1 LTDGGENVPPAGD
14 RAGATRAITGIDLLI
29 RGGHVV
35 DPSTGLDGP
44 NEVAI
49 AGGRIAAVGL
59 NLDGDASTTID
70 ARGLIVTPGL
80 VDLHTHVY
88 ADATYWGV
96 DPDGIG
102 PRTGVTTFIDAGS
115 AGAYTLRAFRSQAL
129 TRRSSR
135 VLAFANIAVG
145 GLTTPSFELANID
158 DCDPAALP
166 LVAPDLGDF
175 IRGVK
180 VRMGV
185 PIALGHGLEP
195 LRRALD
201 AAERLGV
208 PVMCH
213 IATGPPAIA
222 DVIRLLRPGDVL
234 THAFTGQS
242 MRLTGDDRRSIAAA
256 QEARAAG
263 VVLDLGHGSGGFSF
277 ETATTLAEAG
287 ILPDTISTDLHQ
299 LSVNGPMFDLPTCMT
314 KMLALGM
321 SLREVVS
328 AASARPAAVVGL
340 TDGTGSLAVGAA
352 ADVAILGM
360 DTGTFTLADVHHRTI
375 TSSRRLR
382 SVTTIFGGSPV
393 PRSTP
398 DAPAPWVEL
407 TAGQRAYYDRRDP
420 DALMADLVSIED
432 LAPALARDGD
442 PERLMADAVRGFGV
456 AADPSG
462 SKAGVSSAGVG
473 R

>member
-1 LTDGGENVPPAGD
+1 MTD
-14 RAGATRAITGIDLLI
+14 IDLLI

-35 DPSTGLDGP
+35 DPATNLDGTSD
-44 NEVAI
+44 VAVKS
-49 AGGRIAAVGL
+49 GRIAAVGL
-59 NLDGDASTTID
+59 DLRQDAAATID
-70 ARGLIVTPGL
+70 ARGQIVTPGL

-88 ADATYWGV
+88 SDATYWGV

-102 PRTGVTTFIDAGS
+102 PRSGVTTFVDAGS
-115 AGAYTLRAFRSQAL
+115 AGAYTLRAFRAQAAS
-129 TRRSSR
+129 RRTSR

-145 GLTTPSFELANID
+145 GLTRPSFELANID
-158 DCDPAALP
+158 DCDPAALA

-180 VRMGV
+180 VRLGI

-201 AAERLGV
+201 AAEHLGV

-213 IATGPPAIA
+213 IATGPPAIE
-222 DVIRLLRPGDVL
+222 DVIRLLRRGDVL

-242 MRLTGDDRRSIAAA
+242 MRLTGLHRRSLAAA

-263 VVLDLGHGSGGFSF
+263 VILDLGHGSGGFSF
-277 ETATTLAEAG
+277 ETAMTLAEAG
-287 ILPDTISTDLHQ
+287 ILPETISTDLHQ

-321 SLREVVS
+321 PLQDVVY

-340 TDGTGSLAVGAA
+340 TDGTGSLAVGAP
-352 ADVAILGM
+352 ADVAIFAM
-360 DTGTFTLADVHHRTI
+360 DTGSFTLADVHHQTM
-375 TSSRRLR
+375 SSRRRLR
-382 SVTTIFGGSPV
+382 CVTTIFGGSPAS
-393 PRSTP
+393 RKAP
-398 DAPAPWVEL
+398 DAPAPWVNL
-407 TAGQRAYYDRRDP
+407 TAGQRASYDARDP
-420 DALMADLVSIED
+420 DAVMADLVSIED
-432 LAPALARDGD
+432 LAPPVPRDGD
-442 PERLMADAVRGFGV
+442 PERLMTDALRGFGV
-456 AADPSG
+456 AAGWSE
-462 SKAGVSSAGVG
+462 SNAGELSPGVG